1 MERYITR
8 GVNESIPPLLQSAM
22 WDALNRVDKDL
33 DYLQIFSLKRYR
45 GDLTI
50 IDHYQEHPKYQSTI
64 YLPNFPVSSDMKVYI
79 VIEDNY
85 ATMMLAEEY

>member
-8 GVNESIPPLLQSAM
+8 SVNESIHLLLQSAM

-64 YLPNFPVSSDMKVYI
+64 YVPNVTVSKETKVYI
-79 VIEDNY
+79 ILENNI